1 MSHDSQVYIDHIL
14 ESISAIETYVEGM
27 DEAAFLKAQKEQ
39 DAVMKRIENIG
50 EAVKKLPAEF
60 KEKHP
65 EVPWREI
72 AGMRD
77 VLIHFYFGVNIKLVW
92 ETVRSSIPM
101 LKEHL
106 SKLQ

>member
-1 MSHDSQVYIDHIL
+1 
-14 ESISAIETYVEGM
+14 M
-27 DEAAFLKAQKEQ
+27 DEATFLKSQKEQ

-60 KEKHP
+60 RENRP
-65 EVPWREI
+65 EVPWKEI

-92 ETVRSSIPM
+92 ETVKSSIPM

-106 SKLQ
+106 KKLR